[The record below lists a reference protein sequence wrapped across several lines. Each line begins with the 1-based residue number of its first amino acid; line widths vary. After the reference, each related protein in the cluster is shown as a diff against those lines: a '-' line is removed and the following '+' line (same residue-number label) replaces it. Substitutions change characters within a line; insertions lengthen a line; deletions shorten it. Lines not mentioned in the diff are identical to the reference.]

1 MDSQVFLDLFQ
12 MDVAM
17 LTNEVT
23 LNTVQAFLG
32 AMGTRNLDAIVELF
46 SERVDWF
53 IPGDEALAPWL
64 GKRED
69 KESIRDFFSLLWPAT
84 EPISAEVDHLF
95 VDGNKAVVVGA
106 FSTRMLATGK
116 VVDSLF
122 HISFTVESGLITRYR
137 LLEDSLAV
145 YRALAG

>member
-1 MDSQVFLDLFQ
+1 MDA
-12 MDVAM
+12 AM
-17 LTNEVT
+17 STNEVT

-32 AMGTRNLDAIVELF
+32 AMGTRDLDAIVELF
-46 SERVDWF
+46 SEEVDWF
-53 IPGDEALAPWL
+53 IPGDETLAPWL

-69 KESIRDFFSLLWPAT
+69 KEGVRDFFSLLWPAT
-84 EPISAEVDHLF
+84 EPLSAQVDHLF
-95 VDGNKAVVVGA
+95 VDGDKAVVIGE

-122 HISFTVESGLITRYR
+122 HIHLTVENGFITRYR